1 MPYHFMSIAA
11 MASQILGLDICADT
25 LVGDATRRGIS
36 SGEKR
41 RLTTGSLNNRM
52 IIILLASTLIEI
64 TKSWFKLRL
73 LTKRN
78 WNLNLAGEMI
88 VGPTKARFM
97 DEITN
102 GLDSSTAFQIVT
114 CIQQLVQYYRCYCT
128 GFTSWASTRNLW
140 SFWWP
145 YFNLWRE
152 DYVSW
157 SSWSC
162 SRIFWGL
169 WV

>member
-64 TKSWFKLRL
+64 TKS
-73 LTKRN
+73 
-78 WNLNLAGEMI
+78 
-88 VGPTKARFM
+88 
-97 DEITN
+97 
-102 GLDSSTAFQIVT
+102 
-114 CIQQLVQYYRCYCT
+114 
-128 GFTSWASTRNLW
+128 
-140 SFWWP
+140 
-145 YFNLWRE
+145 
-152 DYVSW
+152 
-157 SSWSC
+157 
-162 SRIFWGL
+162 
-169 WV
+169 